1 MKKNLLILATL
12 LLCTVFVSISC
23 KKNSTTPPCDGNGS
37 VCFENKRDSLL
48 IINIVQL
55 HSTLS
60 LKHDE
65 ILCQTFSGGS
75 TYTVK
80 FSGPAYTGNLKDTTM
95 LVQNCDNKLVIIYPP
110 AKK

>member
-48 IINIVQL
+48 IITIVQL

-65 ILCQTFSGGS
+65 IQCQTFSGGS